1 MTAHRPDVTLKV
13 TGALGDA
20 TLSEKVYAPVLDLM
34 ADHKIR
40 SLAQIEQSVKD
51 AGINFAQLIQTVLVL
66 CGNATLTAVQ
76 DDAAITKAKKHTDK
90 LNTHLMLKARSS
102 NDITFLSSPVTGG
115 GITVGKF
122 HQLFVLAMQQGKKKP
137 EDWAA
142 FVAQILASQGQ
153 KIVKEGKPLETA
165 EEHLAELTTQ
175 AHEFAVKQLPSLKAL
190 QVI

>member
-1 MTAHRPDVTLKV
+1 MTAHRPDVALKV

-66 CGNATLTAVQ
+66 CGNGTLSAVQ
-76 DDAAITKAKKHTDK
+76 EDAATSKATKHTDK

-102 NDITFLSSPVTGG
+102 NDISALASPVTGG
-115 GITVGKF
+115 GITVGRF
-122 HQLFVLAMQQGKKKP
+122 HQLFVLAIQQGKKKP

-153 KIVKEGKPLETA
+153 KIVKEGKPLET
-165 EEHLAELTTQ
+165 EGEQLKELTTQ
-175 AHEFAVKQLPSLKAL
+175 ATDFATKQLPILKAL
-190 QVI
+190 QII